1 MPELPEVETIR
12 RGLAEAARG
21 RRIVGIRMTPAG
33 ERLLQGVPPEAFAAR
48 LQGRRIEDVRRRGKY
63 LLFLL
68 DDGAAFV
75 CHLRM
80 TGRFEVEPG
89 DAADGPFFR
98 AALRLDDGHELR
110 WRDARRFGTWAIY
123 DDLVALDERLGPEPL
138 GEGFTV
144 ERLADALAGRR
155 APIKAVLLDQ
165 RRVAGL
171 GNIYVDEALH
181 LARIHPQR
189 PAGTLT
195 RDEIAR
201 LHAAIRVA
209 LDKGIANFGTTFRSF
224 VNAFGGEGRNREHLL
239 VYGRQ
244 GEPCASCGT
253 PIARI
258 VVGGRGTHLCPMCQP
273 FGGAGDGDAGR
284 NS

>member
-12 RGLAEAARG
+12 RGLAEAVRG

-33 ERLLQGVPPEAFAAR
+33 ERLLRGVPTEAFLAR
-48 LQGRRIEDVRRRGKY
+48 VRGRRIDDIRRRGKY
-63 LLFLL
+63 LLFAL
-68 DDGAAFV
+68 DDGATFV
-75 CHLRM
+75 AHLRM

-89 DAADGPFFR
+89 DAPDGPFFR
-98 AALRLDDGHELR
+98 AALQLDDGRELR
-110 WRDARRFGTWAIY
+110 WRDARRFGTWAIC
-123 DDLVALDERLGPEPL
+123 DEPAALDARLGPEPL
-138 GEGFTV
+138 DEDFTID
-144 ERLADALAGRR
+144 RLAGALAGRR

-181 LARIHPQR
+181 LARIHPR
-189 PAGTLT
+189 RSAGTLT
-195 RDEIAR
+195 RDEVAR
-201 LHAAIRVA
+201 LHAAIRIA

-239 VYGRQ
+239 VYGRR

-258 VVGGRGTHLCPMCQP
+258 VVGGRGTHLCPTCQP
-273 FGGAGDGDAGR
+273 FDGEGDADAGR
-284 NS
+284 